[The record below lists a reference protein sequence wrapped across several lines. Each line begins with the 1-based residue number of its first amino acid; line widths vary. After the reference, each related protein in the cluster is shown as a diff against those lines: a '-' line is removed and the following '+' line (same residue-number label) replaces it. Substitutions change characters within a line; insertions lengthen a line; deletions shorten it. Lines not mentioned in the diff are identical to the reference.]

1 MHLTEKSLITNKHTQ
16 GWGKNKDEYKST
28 HKNKKHKYSLAI
40 SIYITEVVALNT

>member
-28 HKNKKHKYSLAI
+28 HKNKNTNIHWQLA
-40 SIYITEVVALNT
+40 YI